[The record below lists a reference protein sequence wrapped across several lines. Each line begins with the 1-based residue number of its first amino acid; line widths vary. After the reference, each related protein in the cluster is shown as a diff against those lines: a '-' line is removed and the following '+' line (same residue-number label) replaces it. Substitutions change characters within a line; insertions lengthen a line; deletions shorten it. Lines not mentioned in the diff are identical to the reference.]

1 MKANVDIPV
10 LVVCGQC
17 GTELA
22 ANVTIY
28 NGCLLASAYPCEVCL
43 KRAGDRGYID
53 GRGDK
58 ARLDDDGSEM

>member
-17 GTELA
+17 GTELE
-22 ANVTIY
+22 ANVTIQS
-28 NGCLLASAYPCEVCL
+28 GCLFVSAFPCDVCL
-43 KRAGDRGYID
+43 ERARSGRTDSD

-58 ARLDDDGSEM
+58 TWHDDGPEM